1 MKTGI
6 VVLPQVDPNAVLDDE
21 DGECDQQQQKGMVRQ
36 SPGRALRSLQFG
48 REPGPCTRQ
57 P

>member
-1 MKTGI
+1 M
-6 VVLPQVDPNAVLDDE
+6 LPQVDPNAVLDDE

-48 REPGPCTRQ
+48 REPGPSARK